1 MNANNITRS
10 NNFVLIN
17 TETEGKKVEIEILTT
32 VTELYIHI
40 MN

>member
-17 TETEGKKVEIEILTT
+17 TETEEVEIEILTT